1 MELVKMN
8 LQIPKS
14 TERRFRDY
22 VKREK
27 ERRPLGCTF
36 QDILYE
42 ALEKYLDENLDNKE
56 KAGCK

>member
-22 VKREK
+22 VMKEK
-27 ERRPLGCTF
+27 NRRPLGCTF

-42 ALEKYLDENLDNKE
+42 ALEKYLDEKE
-56 KAGCK
+56 IDKRAAVK